1 MGVLTHIRAAG
12 AAGAALA
19 ALLAA
24 APATAQDDAKQAL
37 DAACRARMQSFAEV
51 EAANA
56 ERIVWEVVPGG
67 VRGTYVG
74 YAPGFACRM
83 GDPHRDP
90 PTARLS
96 YQEVVYEKRGDSVR
110 AATAAA
116 PKPLEIREVT
126 VVLLFRDGHW
136 R

>member
-1 MGVLTHIRAAG
+1 MGVLRRI
-12 AAGAALA
+12 GAALA
-19 ALLAA
+19 AAATLAVVAAA
-24 APATAQDDAKQAL
+24 APAAAQGEAKQAL

-74 YAPGFACRM
+74 YAPGFGCRM
-83 GDPHRDP
+83 GDPDRDP

-126 VVLLFRDGHW
+126 VILVFRDGHW